1 MKNSFFNS
9 FVPKQPNFFCLLK
22 QLADILSEAA
32 DVLTESVEQGKPEER
47 ETYYRRCL
55 LYTSRRT
62 EMSDSH
68 DSEIVILTF
77 CKLDARIR
85 LSGCGAVVAHRPCR
99 PDECE

>member
-47 ETYYRRCL
+47 ETYYRRVKEVERKGDMVTHQCPGL
-55 LYTSRRT
+55 WHRRC
-62 EMSDSH
+62 D
-68 DSEIVILTF
+68 
-77 CKLDARIR
+77 R
-85 LSGCGAVVAHRPCR
+85 LREQLCQAYQYL
-99 PDECE
+99 

>member
-47 ETYYRRCL
+47 ETYYRR
-55 LYTSRRT
+55 
-62 EMSDSH
+62 
-68 DSEIVILTF
+68 V
-77 CKLDARIR
+77 
-85 LSGCGAVVAHRPCR
+85 
-99 PDECE
+99 

>member
-47 ETYYRRCL
+47 ETYYRRVKEVERKGDMVTHQVLTNWKRRSL
-55 LYTSRRT
+55 LLLTARTS
-62 EMSDSH
+62 MLWPL
-68 DSEIVILTF
+68 V
-77 CKLDARIR
+77 
-85 LSGCGAVVAHRPCR
+85 
-99 PDECE
+99 

>member
-47 ETYYRRCL
+47 ETYYRRVKEVERKGDMVTHQL
-55 LYTSRRT
+55 LGRTAVQRDAALPPECRLHPASCRRT
-62 EMSDSH
+62 
-68 DSEIVILTF
+68 
-77 CKLDARIR
+77 C
-85 LSGCGAVVAHRPCR
+85 
-99 PDECE
+99 